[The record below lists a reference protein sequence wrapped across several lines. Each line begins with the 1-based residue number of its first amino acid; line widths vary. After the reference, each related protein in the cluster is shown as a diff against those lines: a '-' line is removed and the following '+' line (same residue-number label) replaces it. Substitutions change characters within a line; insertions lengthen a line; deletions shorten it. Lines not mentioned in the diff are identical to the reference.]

1 MFLNNQVGKIMFL
14 NNQVGV
20 FGLGANIDLLSV
32 VGSIVHSPEIQT
44 RHFQGTQSGIKI
56 CEFEFVVGAV

>member
-1 MFLNNQVGKIMFL
+1 MFLNNQVE
-14 NNQVGV
+14 V
-20 FGLGANIDLLSV
+20 FGLGANIDLFSV